1 MVGICRPA
9 RQCTRVHIERNGLS
23 RWLSTNTSGPT
34 GVEAQMATMR
44 SVVQGTGSVGTVG
57 QIPHFQQDEKLRT
70 MLDMCRHTFR

>member
-9 RQCTRVHIERNGLS
+9 SQCTRVHIERNGLS

-57 QIPHFQQDEKLRT
+57 QITTFSTRRKVTYYD
-70 MLDMCRHTFR
+70 RHMSSYI